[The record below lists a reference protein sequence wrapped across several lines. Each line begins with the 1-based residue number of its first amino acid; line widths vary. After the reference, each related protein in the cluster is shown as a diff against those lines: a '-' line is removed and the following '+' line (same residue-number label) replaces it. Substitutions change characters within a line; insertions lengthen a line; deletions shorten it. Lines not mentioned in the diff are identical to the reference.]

1 MTLLE
6 VVKKSKLMKLKTQI
20 LLGFL
25 LLLIL
30 TLILSGVFVFYLE
43 NLGKASEKVLKE
55 NYRSVKASEE
65 LVVSL
70 AKMDQ
75 ILAKICLGT
84 NYNEEILIGILESEK
99 KIFRNNLS
107 ISRKNISEIGEKT
120 VVQNLHEA
128 FDQYVESIKTFETS
142 EDRVALYFNVLQRQN
157 EIIRE
162 TSVSLNELNHKALSR
177 KDILAQKLYFR
188 AKVYIFIITVLVLII
203 SGITI
208 YKIPQLIVQPIIDV
222 TEKIKR
228 ISEGEYEQKIEIN
241 SQNELGDLIE
251 AFNGMSVKLKEFEE
265 SNYAEIKAQKSRIET
280 IIKSLNDGLIILNE
294 NKEVIIANDA
304 ASTILNVSE
313 KNLLGRKAADI
324 ARENVVMNDLLI
336 TINNKNL
343 DQDEIADKKNFI
355 KIINEEDKQEFFAK
369 EIVSVYDSK
378 SSSKRKFLGHIIM
391 LKDVTSFKK
400 SDEAKTNFIAVVSH
414 ELKTPLSAMNM
425 SLMLLQDERCGTLN
439 DEQSK
444 LASSMKKEV
453 QRLIKMVTEL
463 LDLSKV
469 ETGTIELDKK
479 FVSPELLIE
488 YSTAPVEIQLK
499 EKDIV
504 IERDVNKD
512 LPEVY
517 VDPEKISWVLINFLS
532 NAVRYS
538 PPGSKIVIGVLV
550 SDNYMEF
557 SVTDQGPGIEEENL
571 SKVFNKF
578 VQIATNG
585 KKNKGG
591 LGLGLAISKEVID
604 AHDGEIAVTS
614 EMGKGSVFYFRIP
627 TNVNVLHS
635 EKMI

>member
-1 MTLLE
+1 
-6 VVKKSKLMKLKTQI
+6 MKLKTQI
-20 LLGFL
+20 FLGFL
-25 LLLIL
+25 FILIL
-30 TLILSGVFVFYLE
+30 TLILSSVFVFYLE

-65 LVVSL
+65 LVLSL

-84 NYNEEILIGILESEK
+84 NYNQEILMGILENEK

-142 EDRVALYFNVLQRQN
+142 TDKVTLYFNVLQRQN

-162 TSVSLNELNHKALSR
+162 TCVNLIELNHRALSR

-188 AKVYIFIITVLVLII
+188 AKVYIFVITILVLII

-208 YKIPQLIVQPIIDV
+208 YKIPQLIVRPIIDI
-222 TEKIKR
+222 TDKIKR
-228 ISEGEYEQKIEIN
+228 IAEGEYEHKIAIN
-241 SQNELGDLIE
+241 SHNELGELIE
-251 AFNGMSVKLKEFEE
+251 AFNIMSVKLKEFEE

-304 ASTILNVSE
+304 AATILNVSE
-313 KNLLGRKAADI
+313 QNLLGRKATAI
-324 ARENVVMNDLLI
+324 AAENSVMNDLLA
-336 TINNKNL
+336 TINNKNQ
-343 DQDEIADKKNFI
+343 DQEERSNSKNFI
-355 KIINEEDKQEFFAK
+355 KVINDEDKQEFFAK
-369 EIVSVYDSK
+369 EIVTVYDSK
-378 SSSKRKFLGHIIM
+378 ITAQRKFLGHIIM

-425 SLMLLQDERCGTLN
+425 SLMLLQDERFGSLN
-439 DEQSK
+439 DEQTQ
-444 LASSMKKEV
+444 LAASMKKEV

-469 ETGTIELDKK
+469 ETGTIDLEKK

-504 IERDVNKD
+504 IIRNVNKD

-538 PPGSKIVIGVLV
+538 PPGGKITVSVIV
-550 SDNYMEF
+550 NENFMEF
-557 SVTDQGPGIEEENL
+557 SVSDEGPGIEPENL
-571 SKVFNKF
+571 NKVFNKF

-585 KKNKGG
+585 KKNKNG

-604 AHDGEIAVTS
+604 AHDGEIAVAS
-614 EMGKGSVFYFRIP
+614 EFGEGSKFYFRIP
-627 TNVNVLHS
+627 INVLHT
-635 EKMI
+635 EDIL

>member
-1 MTLLE
+1 
-6 VVKKSKLMKLKTQI
+6 MKLKTQI
-20 LLGFL
+20 FLGFL
-25 LLLIL
+25 FILIL
-30 TLILSGVFVFYLE
+30 TLFLSSVFVFYLE

-65 LVVSL
+65 LVLSL

-75 ILAKICLGT
+75 ILAKICLGS
-84 NYNEEILIGILESEK
+84 NYNQEILMGILENEK

-120 VVQNLHEA
+120 VVQNLHEG

-142 EDRVALYFNVLQRQN
+142 TDKVALYFNVLQRQN

-162 TSVSLNELNHKALSR
+162 TCVNLIELNHKALSR

-188 AKVYIFIITVLVLII
+188 AKVYIFVITILVLII
-203 SGITI
+203 SGISI
-208 YKIPQLIVQPIIDV
+208 YKIPQLIVRPIIDI
-222 TEKIKR
+222 TDKIKR
-228 ISEGEYEQKIEIN
+228 IAEGEYEHKIAVN
-241 SQNELGDLIE
+241 SHNELGELIE
-251 AFNGMSVKLKEFEE
+251 AFNVMSVKLKEFEE

-294 NKEVIIANDA
+294 KKEVIIANEA

-313 KNLLGRKAADI
+313 DDLLGRKASDI
-324 ARENVVMNDLLI
+324 AAENSVMNDLLAS
-336 TINNKNL
+336 INNK
-343 DQDEIADKKNFI
+343 DQNQEEKANSKNFI
-355 KIINEEDKQEFFAK
+355 KVINEEDKQEFFAK
-369 EIVSVYDSK
+369 EIVTVYDSK
-378 SSSKRKFLGHIIM
+378 NTSIRKFLGHIIM

-425 SLMLLQDERCGTLN
+425 SLMLLQDERFGSLN
-439 DEQSK
+439 DEQTQ
-444 LASSMKKEV
+444 LAASMKKEV

-469 ETGTIELDKK
+469 ETGTIDLEKK

-504 IERDVNKD
+504 IVRNVNKD
-512 LPEVY
+512 LPEVF

-538 PPGSKIVIGVLV
+538 PPGGKITVTVMV
-550 SDNYMEF
+550 NDSFMEF
-557 SVTDQGPGIEEENL
+557 AVHDEGPGIEPENL

-585 KKNKGG
+585 KKNKSG

-604 AHDGEIAVTS
+604 AHDGEIAVAS
-614 EMGKGSVFYFRIP
+614 EFGEGSKFYFRIP
-627 TNVNVLHS
+627 INVLHT
-635 EKMI
+635 ENMI